1 MSGAFGLFA
10 FKISR
15 SLASFQTGGRFA
27 NETLDECQTR
37 TSHLVPGL
45 SCQMRLQ
52 VVVRGLW

>member
-27 NETLDECQTR
+27 NETLDECQTSYR
-37 TSHLVPGL
+37 
-45 SCQMRLQ
+45 
-52 VVVRGLW
+52 